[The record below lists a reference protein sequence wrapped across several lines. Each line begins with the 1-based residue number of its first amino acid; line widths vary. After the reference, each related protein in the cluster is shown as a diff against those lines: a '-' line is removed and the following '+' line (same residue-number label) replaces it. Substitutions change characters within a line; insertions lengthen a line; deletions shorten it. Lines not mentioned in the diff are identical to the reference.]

1 MKRGY
6 PGRAGYSL
14 VEMMI
19 ALLVSMV
26 VMAALMGMV
35 IHQQRFYLI
44 ANDIS
49 QTVSDLQRVETVVV
63 PELLPLSPSAG
74 DIVFAGDDSIA
85 MRVFRGVYSVCDK
98 LLAPDFAIVVRN
110 LTGNSVPLI
119 TDSVLIYSRGQQRGL
134 ADDSW
139 RPVKMSS
146 VNTTTCP
153 DGTPAWRAVI
163 PDLNGVSFQIP
174 VGSPVRAFRHGS
186 YWLELSSDGWY
197 LKTDATSGTAVV
209 VVGPLTPPDS
219 AASAALRFRYLD
231 VQGDVAT
238 TNDEIARIDLDVSS
252 LGTVPGM
259 RDGLPHRA
267 RHRLS
272 FDIRNN

>member
-1 MKRGY
+1 MKRGG
-6 PGRAGYSL
+6 PDRAGYSL

-35 IHQQRFYLI
+35 IHQQRFYLV

-49 QTVSDLQRVETVVV
+49 ETLNDLQRVETVVV
-63 PELLPLSPSAG
+63 PELLPLSPGAG
-74 DIVFAGDDSIA
+74 DILFAGDDSIA

-110 LTGNSVPLI
+110 ITGNSIPLI
-119 TDSVLIYSRGQQRGL
+119 TDSVFIYSRGTQRGL
-134 ADDSW
+134 SDDSW
-139 RPVKMSS
+139 HSVKMSS
-146 VNTTTCP
+146 VNSTTCP

-163 PDLNGVSFQIP
+163 PGLNGVSFQIP

-197 LKTDATSGTAVV
+197 LKTDATSGTPAVV
-209 VVGPLTPPDS
+209 AGPLTPPDS
-219 AASAALRFRYLD
+219 AGSTALQFRYLKAD
-231 VQGDVAT
+231 GGVAT
-238 TNDEIARIDLDVSS
+238 TYAEIARIDLDVSS
-252 LGTVPGM
+252 LGSVPGL

-272 FDIRNN
+272 LDIRNN

>member
-1 MKRGY
+1 MKLKVLSQ
-6 PGRAGYSL
+6 AGYSL

-35 IHQQRFYLI
+35 IHQQRFYLR
-44 ANDIS
+44 AADIS
-49 QTVSDLQRVETVVV
+49 ETLSELQRVETVVV
-63 PELLPLSPSAG
+63 PELLPLSPGAG
-74 DIVFAGDDSIA
+74 DIVFAGEDSIA

-98 LLAPDFAIVVRN
+98 LLAPEFAIVVRN
-110 LTGNSVPLI
+110 LTGNSVPLA
-119 TDSVLIYSRGQQRGL
+119 TDSVFVYARGTRTGL
-134 ADDSW
+134 GDDSW
-139 RPVKMSS
+139 LPVKMSS
-146 VNTTTCP
+146 VNETTCP
-153 DGTPAWRAVI
+153 DGTTGWRAVI
-163 PDLNGVSFQIP
+163 PELNGVSFQIP

-209 VVGPLTPPDS
+209 IAGPLTPPDS
-219 AASAALRFRYLD
+219 AAAAALEFRYLNGE
-231 VQGDVAT
+231 GDVAAT
-238 TNDEIARIDLDVSS
+238 TAEIARIDLNVSS
-252 LGTVPGM
+252 LGSVPVR

-267 RHRLS
+267 QHQLS

>member
-1 MKRGY
+1 MKRGG
-6 PGRAGYSL
+6 PDRAGYSL

-35 IHQQRFYLI
+35 IHQQRFYLV

-49 QTVSDLQRVETVVV
+49 EALSDLQRVETVVV
-63 PELLPLSPSAG
+63 PELLPLSPGAG

-98 LLAPDFAIVVRN
+98 LLAPEFAVVVRN

-119 TDSVLIYSRGQQRGL
+119 TDSVFIYARGTRTGL
-134 ADDSW
+134 SDDSW
-139 RPVKMSS
+139 RVVKVSS
-146 VNTTTCP
+146 VNETTCP
-153 DGTPAWRAVI
+153 DGAPGWRAVI
-163 PDLNGVSFQIP
+163 PELNGVSLQIP

-209 VVGPLTPPDS
+209 IAGPLSPPDS
-219 AASAALRFRYLD
+219 VATAALEFRYLD
-231 VQGDVAT
+231 VKGDVAAT
-238 TNDEIARIDLDVSS
+238 TAEIARIDLNVSS
-252 LGTVPGM
+252 LGSVPGT
-259 RDGLPHRA
+259 RDGLPYRA
-267 RHRLS
+267 QHRLS
-272 FDIRNN
+272 FNIRNN

>member
-1 MKRGY
+1 MKRRR

-26 VMAALMGMV
+26 VMAAIMGMV
-35 IHQQRFYLI
+35 IHQQRFYLV

-49 QTVSDLQRVETVVV
+49 ETLSDLQRVETVVI
-63 PELLPLSPSAG
+63 PELLPLSPGAG
-74 DIVFAGDDSIA
+74 DIVFAGDDSIK

-98 LLAPDFAIVVRN
+98 LIAPEFAIVVRN
-110 LTGNSVPLI
+110 LTGNSVPLT
-119 TDSVLIYSRGQQRGL
+119 TDSVFVYARGIRTGL
-134 ADDSW
+134 SDDWW

-146 VNTTTCP
+146 VNETTCP
-153 DGTPAWRAVI
+153 DGAPGWRAVI
-163 PDLNGVSFQIP
+163 PELNGMSFEIP

-186 YWLELSSDGWY
+186 YWLELLSDGWY
-197 LKTDATSGTAVV
+197 LKTDATSGTAVAV
-209 VVGPLTPPDS
+209 AGPLVPPDS
-219 AASAALRFRYLD
+219 AASAALQFRYLN
-231 VQGDVAT
+231 VEGGVAT
-238 TNDEIARIDLDVSS
+238 TNGEIARIDLDVSS

-267 RHRLS
+267 QHRLS